1 MNDKLDRRQ
10 IRTKQL
16 LYEALMSLIEEKG
29 ADTVTV
35 TDVANRANVN
45 RGTFYL
51 HYCDVPDMLQQL
63 KDEVFATIEACVM
76 KFDIMEARTY
86 LDKDEPYPQ
95 SIKIF
100 EELARHADF
109 LRIMF
114 GPKGDMSLAIQFRTL
129 LASHIY
135 EKIKIVPQHKVVMPP
150 EYVVAYMTSA
160 NFGIFM
166 HWIESRLSQTP
177 TQMAKMMIRIMNYG
191 PLVSFGLRDAPPGSI
206 NDL

>member
-16 LYEALMSLIEEKG
+16 LYDALMSLIEEKG
-29 ADTVTV
+29 ADIVTV

-51 HYCDVPDMLQQL
+51 HYRDVPDMLQQL
-63 KDEVFATIEACVM
+63 KDEVFSNMKEIVM
-76 KFDIMEARTY
+76 KFDIMEAKTY

-95 SIKIF
+95 SVKLF
-100 EELARHADF
+100 EELALHADF

-114 GPKGDMSLAIQFRTL
+114 GPKGDMSLAIQFRQL
-129 LASHIY
+129 LSSHIY
-135 EKIKIVPQHKVVMPP
+135 EKIKLVPQHKVLVPR
-150 EYVVAYMTSA
+150 EYVAAYMTSA
-160 NFGIFM
+160 NFGILM

-177 TQMAKMMIRIMNYG
+177 TQMAQMMIRIMNYG
-191 PLVSFGLRDAPPGSI
+191 PLVSFGLRDAPPE
-206 NDL
+206 NTK